1 MKLYLSIFF
10 ALVLALPL
18 VAQKPKPQDDPNE
31 KPPFVR
37 AALVGGM
44 NISQVDGDGI
54 AGFRKVGAN
63 AGAAAYVNLTKG
75 FNASFE
81 ILYSMRGAKSSS
93 NETIRDGRK
102 LVLNLDYIEVPVMV
116 HYNDRDKAIFGV
128 GFVWNTLVRSTVS
141 PNNLAQDVDFKR
153 ATFDVVGGVTFL
165 IKKRYGIN
173 LRYTYSLTPA
183 AVAVSNSGSGSGGIR
198 TTLDGGKLRNNVVG
212 IRFMYFIN

>member
-81 ILYSMRGAKSSS
+81 ILYSMRGAKSSAS
-93 NETIRDGRK
+93 QANFGEK
-102 LVLNLDYIEVPVMV
+102 LIINLDYIEVPFMV
-116 HYNDRDKAIFGV
+116 HYNDRDKAIFGAGV
-128 GFVWNTLVRSTVS
+128 SWNTLVR
-141 PNNLAQDVDFKR
+141 NDVKGLQPDQSIDAKRSSLDF
-153 ATFDVVGGVTFL
+153 VGGVTFL
-165 IKKRYGIN
+165 IKKKFGIN
-173 LRYTYSLTPA
+173 FRYSYSLTSA
-183 AVAVSNSGSGSGGIR
+183 GRFITNTTGGNQP
-198 TTLDGGKLRNNVVG
+198 TLEGGKLKNNVVG
-212 IRFMYFIN
+212 LRFMYFIN